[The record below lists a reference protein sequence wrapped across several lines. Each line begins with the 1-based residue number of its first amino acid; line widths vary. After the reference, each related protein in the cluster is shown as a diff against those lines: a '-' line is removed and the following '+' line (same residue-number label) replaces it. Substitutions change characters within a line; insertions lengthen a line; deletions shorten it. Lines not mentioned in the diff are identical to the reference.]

1 MKRAYRWL
9 AVKPQDRETP
19 QLVRERVKCGKPSCR
34 CTRGVR
40 HGPYWYFPYMNIR
53 RACAGAALGQTCSRG
68 ELAHEILPE
77 RTTAMPARAPAN
89 WRTGPSELTTALRLR
104 LTTRLTA
111 IAPGKR
117 LFRGPFV
124 HAQPTEMQRDWR
136 GVLRRNFRAIASGG
150 VAAARMAMAAA

>member
-89 WRTGPSELTTALRLR
+89 WRTGPSELTTALASPSHDASHSHCSGE
-104 LTTRLTA
+104 TA
-111 IAPGKR
+111 VP
-117 LFRGPFV
+117 
-124 HAQPTEMQRDWR
+124 
-136 GVLRRNFRAIASGG
+136 RAICSRATD
-150 VAAARMAMAAA
+150 